1 MIDQPTIDRIL
12 DAANIVDVV
21 SEFVT
26 LRKRG
31 INYVGLCPF
40 HTDKTPSF
48 YVSPAKNICKCF
60 ACGEGGT
67 AVHFIMKHEQL
78 NYFDALRYLAKKY
91 NIEIQERELTDKE
104 KQRKSDRESMLIV
117 NSWAQQY
124 FTTQLYEHV
133 EGKTVGLRYFAERG
147 FREDTIRKFQLGYS
161 LDKRDAL
168 YKEATKNG
176 YKKEFLEKTGLVIA
190 YDNGGVNDRFRGRVI
205 FPVHTLSGKVVAF
218 GGRVLKKDEKT
229 AKYVNSPESEIYH
242 KSNELYGIYFAKQ
255 AIVKEDRCFLVE
267 GYTDVISMYQA
278 GIENVVASS
287 GTALTQGQIRLIH
300 RFTSNI
306 TVLYDGDAAGIKA
319 ALRGIDLLLEDG
331 MNVKVVLLPDG
342 EDPDSFA
349 RKHNASQ
356 FSEFIKQSET
366 DFIRF
371 KTRLLLDDAGTDP
384 IKRSALITDIIR
396 TVAIIPDNIARSI
409 YIRECSAMMEIDEQV
424 LLNEVNKIRLSKEE
438 RQNMQGQVTPPVSN
452 TMSMI
457 PEYPDLPGYQPVAG
471 DSFLP
476 PDDTVPLPDDYMP
489 PPPPPEEYPMEE
501 TGPMDVP
508 PPDYPPAQPPQT
520 VQPVQ
525 PVQTGQPK
533 RSPYE
538 VYELTLLKYIVRY
551 GEQILF
557 DYVDE
562 ETNEHIVMRVA
573 EYIRYDLERDDL
585 TFYTPIIKS
594 MLDEAADKCKTEGF
608 IASRYF
614 LAHPD
619 PNVSRLAAN
628 LISEKYQLSKYHSKY
643 RELEQEQDKLDQLVT
658 REIYAMK
665 DAYILR
671 QIKETQLGIKEAH
684 AQGNEEK
691 VFELMKQLT
700 RLNEIKNVLSK
711 ELGERIVLKM

>member
-267 GYTDVISMYQA
+267 GYTDVISMHQA

-628 LISEKYQLSKYHSKY
+628 LISEKYQLSKYHSQY